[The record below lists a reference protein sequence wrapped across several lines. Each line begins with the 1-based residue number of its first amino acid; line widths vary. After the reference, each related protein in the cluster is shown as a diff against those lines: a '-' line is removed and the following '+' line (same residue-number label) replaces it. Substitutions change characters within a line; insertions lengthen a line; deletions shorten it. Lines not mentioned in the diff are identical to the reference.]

1 MPDMLVDLY
10 AMPKHDGY
18 LEELREKGIEIKN
31 VMAPNR
37 PQVFDFVKTNFS
49 EGWAYEAEKGIW
61 KDMPSTFIA
70 VRGKEIIGFASYDC
84 TGLGYFGPLGVLES
98 ERKNGVGRALTLRC
112 LDAMREKGFGY
123 AIIGWVG
130 PAKFYEK
137 VAGAEVIESSNKYK
151 RAAIYNN
158 ML

>member
-1 MPDMLVDLY
+1 MPDMLVNLY
-10 AMPKHDGY
+10 NMPEHTNY
-18 LEELREKGIEIKN
+18 LEELKEKGIEIKQ

-37 PQVFDFVKTNFS
+37 PHVFNFIKENFS

-61 KDMPSTFIA
+61 KDTPSTFIA
-70 VRGKEIIGFASYDC
+70 VRGKEIVGFASYDC

-112 LDAMREKGFGY
+112 FDAMREKGYGY

-130 PAKFYEK
+130 PQKFYEK
-137 VAGAEVIESSNKYK
+137 VANAVLIEGTDK
-151 RAAIYNN
+151 AIYHN
-158 ML
+158 LL